1 MKKLS
6 RSIKKYLRRE
16 KARLRRS
23 ISDAT
28 ELDKA
33 LENLAKRFYRP
44 DAQ

>member
-23 ISDAT
+23 ISDTA

-33 LENLAKRFYRP
+33 LENLAKRFYST